1 MRNRLALGVAG
12 GYWGGR
18 TVTSAEAWAL
28 TAADFP
34 GATTQQLDEFFV
46 PSDDTMEPKP
56 RPPVTWDDWLRRT
69 RRSANIWSLVYGEE
83 WRAPLSKCL
92 ADLEA
97 MHEDHPTVFP
107 KDVIMDL
114 WEELKLALLGRA
126 QGDPPRSQKGPRPGQ
141 PAPRGH
147 HPVRPNTWGRW
158 ASLAAA
164 ARNFRPP
171 RKSRMVPRKR
181 ATPY

>member
-1 MRNRLALGVAG
+1 MGKEEEELVLLTRACDQHSVVVCPGVLGRQLYTGLKDAAVGAGGALREAGGNLTMRNRLALGVAG

-18 TVTSAEAWAL
+18 TAASAEAWAL

-46 PSDDTMEPKP
+46 PGDDTMEPKP
-56 RPPVTWDDWLRRT
+56 RPPVTWGDWLRRT
-69 RRSANIWSLVYGEE
+69 RRSANIWSLVYGDE

-97 MHEDHPTVFP
+97 MHEDHPMVFP

-114 WEELKLALLGRA
+114 WEEL
-126 QGDPPRSQKGPRPGQ
+126 
-141 PAPRGH
+141 
-147 HPVRPNTWGRW
+147 N
-158 ASLAAA
+158 
-164 ARNFRPP
+164 
-171 RKSRMVPRKR
+171 
-181 ATPY
+181 